1 MEKFL
6 LHKICVF
13 LVLSLVFAPPGYVA
27 AQYSIEAPS
36 TTHRCASVG
45 GSSIRISTVPATE
58 AAVGADWI
66 VGPGLIKVAQGE
78 GPGTNQYWVDVQ
90 STEADGNQPFCP
102 ASVTFRWRVVAENC
116 TTEYLAPNQVSTT
129 VFKTFTD
136 LDLDER
142 SQFLGYG
149 PYQIYTETPPC
160 ISSGDEV
167 VLSVRPLHF
176 CVGDPSDIAGVGD
189 LPADDI
195 EWITNDLNPVYQ
207 SEDNTSRTYSVTEQ
221 KVTYTISVR
230 MGRCNTSPQVSRA
243 FNQTPAPSWIGVSG
257 AHQFS
262 TVSGANANP
271 GYGCLGGAVDGAFSL
286 QVSPDQQTGSQGYN
300 WVIPQGFTCAPP
312 CTTRLV
318 TITPNAGAQAA
329 SGQILCRV
337 DNGQCGRSIAS
348 FNIVRPPTTTTLN
361 RTGARTVK
369 EPVPTA
375 AASWPSNC
383 YYPDIR
389 YRFTWPDAPI
399 NNTYT
404 WTTAQW
410 SWTNSQGQGTPE
422 FSGIP
427 AMEAPGTAPLA
438 QTLTATSTGPNLG
451 VPALATCTSTVS
463 ISGYKATDF
472 TTTGLRIRISGS
484 TLDIVTEDGTNNPN
498 WFNSLNPSC
507 TTSLSI
513 NDYYYE
519 WGYIG
524 TYNGNTNPED
534 DPSTAFNASA
544 FGGPVQGQGL
554 NQTGLVNPSLFSTG
568 SKIYCRIRR
577 KSSTPSCTDASL
589 NCFYRYVELA
599 LD

>member
-1 MEKFL
+1 MVEL
-6 LHKICVF
+6 TL
-13 LVLSLVFAPPGYVA
+13 
-27 AQYSIEAPS
+27 
-36 TTHRCASVG
+36 
-45 GSSIRISTVPATE
+45 
-58 AAVGADWI
+58 
-66 VGPGLIKVAQGE
+66 
-78 GPGTNQYWVDVQ
+78 
-90 STEADGNQPFCP
+90 
-102 ASVTFRWRVVAENC
+102 
-116 TTEYLAPNQVSTT
+116 
-129 VFKTFTD
+129 
-136 LDLDER
+136 
-142 SQFLGYG
+142 
-149 PYQIYTETPPC
+149 
-160 ISSGDEV
+160 
-167 VLSVRPLHF
+167 
-176 CVGDPSDIAGVGD
+176 
-189 LPADDI
+189 
-195 EWITNDLNPVYQ
+195 
-207 SEDNTSRTYSVTEQ
+207 
-221 KVTYTISVR
+221 
-230 MGRCNTSPQVSRA
+230 GRCNTSPQVSRA
-243 FNQTPAPSWIGVSG
+243 FNQTPAPSWIGVLG
-257 AHQFS
+257 THPFS
-262 TVSGANANP
+262 TVSGTNANP
-271 GYGCLGGAVDGAFSL
+271 GYGCLPGNLDVSFSL

-312 CTTRLV
+312 CTTRAV
-318 TITPNAGAQAA
+318 GITPNAGAQAA

-337 DNGQCGRSIAS
+337 DNGQCGRSIAA
-348 FNIVRPPTTTTLN
+348 FNIVRLPTTTTLS

-369 EPVPTA
+369 EPVPTS
-375 AASWPSNC
+375 ASWPLNC

-438 QTLTATSTGPNLG
+438 QTLTVTSTGPNLG
-451 VPALATCTSTVS
+451 VPALAACTSTVS

-472 TTTGLRIRISGS
+472 TTTGLKIKRSS
-484 TLDIVTEDGTNNPN
+484 TSLDIVTNDANESSS
-498 WFNSLNPSC
+498 WYNSLSPSC
-507 TTSLSI
+507 SAFLVG
-513 NDYYYE
+513 NDYYFE

-589 NCFYRYVELA
+589 HCFYRYVELV
-599 LD
+599 LN